1 MRDRKRLALTLIAFL
16 FYLTVSA
23 QGVKDEKIAV
33 KLLKEDFNIL
43 RGKLESTQLGLY
55 LYTSKDSLN
64 KIFDRMSNSIN
75 EPMTPVEFY
84 RRIAPINKTLRNL
97 HTLFWASLGDEKRT
111 ATGLS
116 RFPLDIHWADGRMYV
131 LRDNSTQENVVAGS
145 VIKSIN

>member
-1 MRDRKRLALTLIAFL
+1 MINVKHFALTHISFL
-16 FYLTVSA
+16 FYMTASA

-33 KLLKEDFNIL
+33 KFLKEDFNIL

-55 LYTSKDSLN
+55 LYTPKDSLD
-64 KIFDRMSNSIN
+64 KIFDKMSNSLN
-75 EPMTPVEFY
+75 EPMTPLEFY

-97 HTLFWASLGDEKRT
+97 HTLFWASLGDEKGT
-111 ATGLS
+111 ETGLS